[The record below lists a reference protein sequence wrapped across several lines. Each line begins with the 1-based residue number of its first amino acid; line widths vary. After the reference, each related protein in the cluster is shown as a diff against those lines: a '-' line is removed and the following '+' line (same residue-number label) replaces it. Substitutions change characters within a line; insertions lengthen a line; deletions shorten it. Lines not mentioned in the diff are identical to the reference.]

1 MTLPTHRIAAGDPR
15 GTTRPVT
22 AESPART
29 DGATEPRHVTL
40 LVSLFLLLT
49 ISAGCTNYN
58 LPLYLQHLTKDRG
71 LSLSGVSFGTT
82 VFFICGAVAA
92 LPIGPLLMRV
102 QPRLIMAVGGLV
114 GGLALAFLG
123 QAHQLWHAYLCYG
136 VMGAA
141 FSAGGALPASTAV
154 LRISTRSQ
162 RAGMLSAATA
172 GVSAGGFVVSPISSV
187 LLSSVG
193 LGTGLLILG
202 CAYAVISVA
211 VMALLMPK
219 VPIPEPGAS
228 ARVIAAPRADAVAPE
243 ADDADEVDVSLRA
256 ALRTSTFWLIAT
268 CLVLN
273 YLGQIGSTNHIIR
286 MASDRGLGNLGLIL
300 PVVTIFALTGRLIGS
315 VALRRYSIWT
325 VMICVLVIEI
335 VATAGLAFTDST
347 AALFVNGALVG
358 VVIGHTPVLQTITF
372 VDAFGARDFPRIA
385 SMMTVLGAIGLGGG
399 PVLVSIV
406 HNSTSGTWG
415 LYRAGYLT
423 LTATSVI
430 GCALAIALAIR
441 FASAARR

>member
-1 MTLPTHRIAAGDPR
+1 
-15 GTTRPVT
+15 VT

-29 DGATEPRHVTL
+29 DTGREPRHLTV
-40 LVSLFLLLT
+40 LVALFLLLT

-82 VFFICGAVAA
+82 VFFICGALVA
-92 LPIGPLLMRV
+92 LPIGRLLMRV

-114 GGLALAFLG
+114 GGVALAFLG
-123 QAHQLWHAYLCYG
+123 QAHQLWHVYLCYG

-154 LRISTRSQ
+154 LRISTRTQ
-162 RAGMLSAATA
+162 RAAMLSAATA
-172 GVSAGGFVVSPISSV
+172 GVSAGGFIVSPISTV
-187 LLSSVG
+187 LLSDLG

-202 CAYAVISVA
+202 GAYAAVSVA
-211 VMALLMPK
+211 VMTLLMPN
-219 VPIPEPGAS
+219 VPIPEPVAS
-228 ARVIAAPRADAVAPE
+228 AHELAATPTAAAVPA
-243 ADDADEVDVSLRA
+243 AQDDVDVPLHA
-256 ALRTSTFWLIAT
+256 AIRTNPFWLIAA

-300 PVVTIFALTGRLIGS
+300 PVVTIFALVGRLIGS

-325 VMICVLVIEI
+325 ILICVLFVEI
-335 VATAGLAFTDST
+335 VATAGLAFTDSA
-347 AALFVNGALVG
+347 AALFVNGALIG
-358 VVIGHTPVLQTITF
+358 VVIGHTPVVQTITF
-372 VDAFGARDFPRIA
+372 VDAFGPRDFPRIA
-385 SMMTVLGAIGLGGG
+385 SVMTVLGSIGLGGG
-399 PVLVSIV
+399 PILVSIV

-423 LTATSVI
+423 LTATSLI
-430 GCALAIALAIR
+430 GCGLAIALAIR
-441 FASAARR
+441 FSSASKR

>member
-1 MTLPTHRIAAGDPR
+1 MTLPTHRIAGRGPR

-22 AESPART
+22 AASPART
-29 DGATEPRHVTL
+29 ETGAEPRHVAV

-49 ISAGCTNYN
+49 VSAGCTNYN

-82 VFFICGAVAA
+82 VFFICGALVA
-92 LPIGPLLMRV
+92 LPIGRLLMRV

-114 GGLALAFLG
+114 GGVALVFLG

-154 LRISTRSQ
+154 LRISTRAQ

-187 LLSSVG
+187 LLSDVG
-193 LGTGLLILG
+193 LSTGLLILG
-202 CAYAVISVA
+202 CAYAAISVA

-219 VPIPEPGAS
+219 VPIPEPAAS
-228 ARVIAAPRADAVAPE
+228 AQVITADRTAAVASE
-243 ADDADEVDVSLRA
+243 ADDEVDVSLA
-256 ALRTSTFWLIAT
+256 AAIRTSTFWLIAA

-286 MASDRGLGNLGLIL
+286 MASDRDLGNLGLIL
-300 PVVTIFALTGRLIGS
+300 PVVTIFALAGRLIGS

-325 VMICVLVIEI
+325 VLVCVLMVEI

-358 VVIGHTPVLQTITF
+358 IVIGHTPVAQTITF

-385 SMMTVLGAIGLGGG
+385 SVMTVLGSIGLGGG

-423 LTATSVI
+423 LTATSVL
-430 GCALAIALAIR
+430 GCGLAIALAVR
-441 FASAARR
+441 FSSAARR